1 VEIKI
6 HAKKL
11 GRKRNAIRAVK
22 NLKKFQKWKELQT
35 I

>member
-22 NLKKFQKWKELQT
+22 NKKFQQWKELQT